1 MKKLKNILI
10 RNFPLPDGSKESFK
24 VSYQIFGQELHTAPI
39 ILINHALTGNSS
51 VAGEGGWW
59 KEVVGDSKAIDLR
72 RYTVIAFDI
81 PGNGYNHV
89 APIERYTLLTTKIVG
104 NLFWKALDSLGVVQL
119 YAILGGSLGGSVAW
133 EMLFQR
139 PDSIQKLIPIACT
152 LKSSD
157 WLIGNVHVQESI
169 LSNSQNPLED
179 ARKHAMLLYRTPNS
193 FRAKFKGRQSES
205 GFAVEHWLIH
215 HAEQLKSRYTLPS
228 YRLMNHLLK
237 TIGENRAKDEV
248 EKIFRNCKTE
258 IHTIAVDSD
267 YMFTRE
273 EQIETYKIIR
283 KYKKNASY
291 GEIKS
296 LHGHDAFLIEF
307 QQLNKLL
314 ISILS

>member
-1 MKKLKNILI
+1 MKELKNII
-10 RNFPLPDGSKESFK
+10 IKNFPLPDGSRENFK
-24 VSYQIFGQELHTAPI
+24 ISYQIFGQSLHTAPI

-51 VAGEGGWW
+51 VAGESGWW
-59 KEVVGDSKAIDLR
+59 KEVVGESKAIDLK

-81 PGNGYNHV
+81 PGNGYNHI
-89 APIERYTLLTTKIVG
+89 APIERYTLLTTRIVG
-104 NLFWKALDSLGVVQL
+104 SLFWKALDRLGVTNL
-119 YAILGGSLGGSVAW
+119 KAILGGSLGGSVAW

-139 PDSIQKLIPIACT
+139 PDSVQKLIPIACT

-179 ARKHAMLLYRTPNS
+179 ARKHAMLLYRTPDS
-193 FRAKFKGRQSES
+193 FRLKFKGRQSES
-205 GFAVEHWLIH
+205 GFAVESWLIH
-215 HAEQLKSRYTLPS
+215 HAEQLKARYTLPS

-237 TIGENRAKDEV
+237 TIGESRADDDV
-248 EKIFRNCKTE
+248 ERLLRDCPTE
-258 IHTIAVDSD
+258 IHTIAVDTD

-273 EQIETYKIIR
+273 EQKETYQIIR

-296 LHGHDAFLIEF
+296 IHGHDAFLIEY

-314 ISILS
+314 KPIFT